1 VSIKLLRLND
11 LLKKIS
17 SIKGFKVNAQVR
29 QPSYGFYQVFVS
41 VNSDGKEILNYVS
54 SNVDEA
60 CSALKGFIGLMEAIH
75 G

>member
-1 VSIKLLRLND
+1 MSNKLLRLND
-11 LLKKIS
+11 LIKRIT
-17 SIKGFKVNAQVR
+17 SIRGFKVNAQVR

-41 VNSDGKEILNYVS
+41 VNSEGKEILNYVS